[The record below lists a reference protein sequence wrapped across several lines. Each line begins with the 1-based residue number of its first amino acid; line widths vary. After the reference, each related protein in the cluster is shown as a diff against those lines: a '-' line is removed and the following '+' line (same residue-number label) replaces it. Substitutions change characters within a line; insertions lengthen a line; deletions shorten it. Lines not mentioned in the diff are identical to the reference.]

1 MHGGA
6 LLPTLKGGSGHF
18 VQLMQSGEDD
28 GYTHH
33 TKSLDFGKT
42 WNAPKRTALPNPDT
56 KMSGHVTQDG
66 TLLLAFNNST
76 RKARKTPLVLSGSF
90 DGEGLDW
97 SDLVVLEDDPKGCF
111 QNPSIAVLKGG
122 SVVVG
127 YSQGEKAFG
136 KTGRFFQF
144 RGIKASGVALNIPRL
159 KVTRGKQAVAVR
171 DSRMVFDY
179 SIDED
184 KHPAPSSPCLSLI
197 HPPLYSLFNAR
208 STDRVEIKLP
218 IFSRMKVTVATPK
231 TKGHQ
236 VTYSGLVEDS
246 TELYFP
252 DNSTIQH
259 RVLTL
264 KGIEADALNVLVP
277 SFHDTRAYNENVN
290 KEAASLVAISILYN
304 GVSVTEEYESPVT
317 AEVQVE
323 FGSMQDGPR
332 QFNVSM
338 DAEKV
343 GEAYKFQTEITL
355 RINRI
360 VQYHPTSQSNIGYNY
375 ALDLLFDEN
384 VVATHEWK
392 NIHPFDLRVGCGRT
406 IRGACKPRNV
416 GMCSKQF
423 DTKFSWAIDSF
434 KIESKQYAC

>member
-1 MHGGA
+1 M
-6 LLPTLKGGSGHF
+6 
-18 VQLMQSGEDD
+18 
-28 GYTHH
+28 
-33 TKSLDFGKT
+33 
-42 WNAPKRTALPNPDT
+42 
-56 KMSGHVTQDG
+56 
-66 TLLLAFNNST
+66 
-76 RKARKTPLVLSGSF
+76 
-90 DGEGLDW
+90 
-97 SDLVVLEDDPKGCF
+97 
-111 QNPSIAVLKGG
+111 
-122 SVVVG
+122 
-127 YSQGEKAFG
+127 
-136 KTGRFFQF
+136 
-144 RGIKASGVALNIPRL
+144 
-159 KVTRGKQAVAVR
+159 
-171 DSRMVFDY
+171 
-179 SIDED
+179 
-184 KHPAPSSPCLSLI
+184 
-197 HPPLYSLFNAR
+197 
-208 STDRVEIKLP
+208 
-218 IFSRMKVTVATPK
+218 
-231 TKGHQ
+231 
-236 VTYSGLVEDS
+236 
-246 TELYFP
+246 
-252 DNSTIQH
+252 
-259 RVLTL
+259 
-264 KGIEADALNVLVP
+264 
-277 SFHDTRAYNENVN
+277 
-290 KEAASLVAISILYN
+290 VAISILYN